1 MIKSLRFISP
11 GLGGDECI
19 RKVFV
24 ADKITI
30 ISIIINTFSIKNNEE
45 AS

>member
-1 MIKSLRFISP
+1 MIKSLRFISS
-11 GLGGDECI
+11 GIVGEECI
-19 RKVFV
+19 NKVFV

-30 ISIIINTFSIKNNEE
+30 NSRIINTFRIKNNEE